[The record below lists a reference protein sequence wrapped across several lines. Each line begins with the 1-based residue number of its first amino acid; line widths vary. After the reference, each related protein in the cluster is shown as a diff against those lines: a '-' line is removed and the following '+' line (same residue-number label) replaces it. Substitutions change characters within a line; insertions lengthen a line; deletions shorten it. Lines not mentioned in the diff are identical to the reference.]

1 MKKLNKFAI
10 IKAVNDMYTI
20 AKNEKNELIIKNSR
34 FITLLIKITN
44 KDEVDNYLKEIKKH
58 YPRATHYCYA
68 YKIGENIKKA
78 SDDGE
83 PGGTAGMPML
93 NVLDKEDIT
102 NILAITVR
110 YFGGI
115 KLGAGGLI
123 RAYSNSIKEALNK
136 TTTVELIKG
145 VKCELTFPYSKEKE
159 ILQQLPKENIINKI
173 YLENITYVVLL
184 EKNSPLLN
192 KSSTKILEEIYI
204 QNKTFTNN

>member
-58 YPRATHYCYA
+58 YPKATHYCYA
-68 YKIGENIKKA
+68 YKLKDQIKKA
-78 SDDGE
+78 SDDKE
-83 PGGTAGMPML
+83 PSGTAGMPML
-93 NVLDKEDIT
+93 NILDKENIT
-102 NILAITVR
+102 NVLAVTIR

-123 RAYSNSIKEALNK
+123 RAYAKSVKEALDISQK
-136 TTTVELIKG
+136 IELITAYIG
-145 VKCELTFPYSKEKE
+145 TITFPYSKENE
-159 ILQQLPKENIINKI
+159 IIYQLTNKNILEKS
-173 YLENITYVVLL
+173 YLENITYKVILPKDHPLILDKKVNILTESYI
-184 EKNSPLLN
+184 EKD
-192 KSSTKILEEIYI
+192 
-204 QNKTFTNN
+204 

>member
-58 YPRATHYCYA
+58 YPKATHYCYA
-68 YKIGENIKKA
+68 YKLKDQIKKA
-78 SDDGE
+78 SDDKE
-83 PGGTAGMPML
+83 PSGTAGMPML
-93 NVLDKEDIT
+93 NILDKENIT
-102 NILAITVR
+102 NVLAVTIR

-123 RAYSNSIKEALNK
+123 RAYAKSVKEALDISQK
-136 TTTVELIKG
+136 IELITAHIG
-145 VKCELTFPYSKEKE
+145 TITFPYSKENEVIYQLTNKN
-159 ILQQLPKENIINKI
+159 ILEKS
-173 YLENITYVVLL
+173 YLENITYKVILPKDHPLILDKKVNILTESYI
-184 EKNSPLLN
+184 EKD
-192 KSSTKILEEIYI
+192 
-204 QNKTFTNN
+204 